1 MVTRAKNMGI
11 NPEKM
16 AKKVKK
22 VIAKQRETLAAA
34 VQPYA
39 DVDGGV
45 YSALEKLL
53 YAFDDF
59 TTAMDESTEWLN
71 QEVGT

>member
-1 MVTRAKNMGI
+1 MVSRAKNLGI
-11 NPEKM
+11 NPDKM
-16 AKKVKK
+16 AAKVKK
-22 VIAKQRETLAAA
+22 VISKQRDVLAAA

-39 DVDGGV
+39 DIDGGV

-59 TTAMDESTEWLN
+59 TAAVDESTEWLKG
-71 QEVGT
+71 EVGE

>member
-1 MVTRAKNMGI
+1 MVTRAKSMGI

-16 AKKVKK
+16 AKRVKK
-22 VIAKQRETLAAA
+22 VIAKQRDILAAA
-34 VQPYA
+34 AQPYA
-39 DVDGGV
+39 DIDGGV

-59 TTAMDESTEWLN
+59 TTAMDESTDWLN
-71 QEVGT
+71 QEVGS